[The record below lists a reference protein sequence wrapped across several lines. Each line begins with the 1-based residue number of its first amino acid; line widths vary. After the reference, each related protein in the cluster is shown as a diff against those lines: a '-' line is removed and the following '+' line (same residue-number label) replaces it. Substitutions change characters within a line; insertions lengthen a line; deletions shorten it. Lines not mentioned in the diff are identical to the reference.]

1 VEAAKL
7 ADKPFT
13 LFVMI
18 KIKDGTKEKF
28 EGQAKLAAAA
38 SLDAYCIPLHKG
50 TPIEMRQQLLTQFKQ
65 WLVEHPLKEAVDPTP
80 VVSSPTGIFL
90 SL

>member
-1 VEAAKL
+1 
-7 ADKPFT
+7 
-13 LFVMI
+13 
-18 KIKDGTKEKF
+18 
-28 EGQAKLAAAA
+28 
-38 SLDAYCIPLHKG
+38 
-50 TPIEMRQQLLTQFKQ
+50 MRQQLLTQFKQ